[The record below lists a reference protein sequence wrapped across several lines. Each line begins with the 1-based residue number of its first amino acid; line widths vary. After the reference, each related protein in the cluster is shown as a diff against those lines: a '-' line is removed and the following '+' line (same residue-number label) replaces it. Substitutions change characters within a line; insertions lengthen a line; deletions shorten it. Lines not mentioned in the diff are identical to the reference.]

1 MVLSDVLFVGSSMA
15 ISLKGRVALVT
26 GNSTGLGKA
35 IGLALGKAGAKVP
48 INFFNNEARAKTTL
62 AEYEAAGIATC
73 LIKSDVTSEAGVEQL
88 ISETEKR
95 LGPPDIIV
103 PNATCDQ
110 PLRPIE

>member
-1 MVLSDVLFVGSSMA
+1 MTRGVECMA
-15 ISLKGRVALVT
+15 FRLDGRVAIVT

-48 INFFNNEARAKTTL
+48 VNYFNNEVRAAAAA

-73 LIKSDVTSEAGVEQL
+73 LIRSDVTSEEGVERL
-88 ISETEKR
+88 FAETERR
-95 LGPPDIIV
+95 LGPVDIIV

-110 PLRPIE
+110 